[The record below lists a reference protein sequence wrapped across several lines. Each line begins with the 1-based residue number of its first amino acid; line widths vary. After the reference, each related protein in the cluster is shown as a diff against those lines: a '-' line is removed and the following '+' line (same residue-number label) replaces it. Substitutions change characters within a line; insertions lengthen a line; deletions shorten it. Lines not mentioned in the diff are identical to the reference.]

1 MSWKRSQWQPIALL
15 MMACVEERV
24 YRLGSLR
31 SDGSLAIQYSAPDT
45 ATAAAGQMP
54 NDVVAGG
61 RNDPESAGSACRWEA
76 FSMGGDRRH
85 CNNIYYL
92 YDLLSLLASTVR
104 PMSGERTGD
113 YTEQQNSRTP
123 DAPYRNSPFLIR
135 TAARGCFIR
144 SFQPLQMLM
153 LRRFGNFTRQPDRL
167 TAIK

>member
-76 FSMGGDRRH
+76 FCMGGIDDIVI
-85 CNNIYYL
+85 IYTIYMIFSVYWL
-92 YDLLSLLASTVR
+92 QLFAPCLAREQETILSSRIAEPQTHRIETLRFLSEPPRGAAS
-104 PMSGERTGD
+104 SGVS
-113 YTEQQNSRTP
+113 SR
-123 DAPYRNSPFLIR
+123 
-135 TAARGCFIR
+135 C
-144 SFQPLQMLM
+144 
-153 LRRFGNFTRQPDRL
+153 
-167 TAIK
+167 KC